1 MSTFYSRCNNAPL
14 ELLILR
20 LFVFQNRKTV
30 FRILFAASM
39 TNSLKGKNTTSG
51 DFNARTKIPKL
62 SNETPIGHLTLC
74 YLSWPVVDHCLIM
87 KLPIFII
94 LSLLTISSQAFRPR
108 SRFADQVRSIETPQI
123 LDTFSLSW
131 QGDLGLSQVV
141 GGVSKIVEGF
151 ASCKFNVQLF
161 PN

>member
-1 MSTFYSRCNNAPL
+1 
-14 ELLILR
+14 
-20 LFVFQNRKTV
+20 
-30 FRILFAASM
+30 
-39 TNSLKGKNTTSG
+39 
-51 DFNARTKIPKL
+51 
-62 SNETPIGHLTLC
+62 
-74 YLSWPVVDHCLIM
+74 M

-151 ASCKFNVQLF
+151 ASCKLNIQFSCIFILSILNLSNF
-161 PN
+161 LRFLLSF

>member
-1 MSTFYSRCNNAPL
+1 
-14 ELLILR
+14 
-20 LFVFQNRKTV
+20 
-30 FRILFAASM
+30 M

-51 DFNARTKIPKL
+51 DFNARTKIPK
-62 SNETPIGHLTLC
+62 NGTPIGHLTLC

-108 SRFADQVRSIETPQI
+108 TRFADQVRSIETPQI

-151 ASCKFNVQLF
+151 ASCKLNVQLF
-161 PN
+161 LIIQCLNFVLFEFV